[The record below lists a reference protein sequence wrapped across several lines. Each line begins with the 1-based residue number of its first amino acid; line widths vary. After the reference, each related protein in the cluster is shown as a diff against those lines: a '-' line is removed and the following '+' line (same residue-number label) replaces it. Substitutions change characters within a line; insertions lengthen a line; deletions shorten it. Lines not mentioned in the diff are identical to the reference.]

1 MSTSPKL
8 ALLDEFATVARALGA
23 PQRLLLLEQL
33 GQGERGVEDLARKV
47 GLSMAN
53 CSQHLQ
59 ALRRAGLVTSRRAG
73 KSIIYRMSDDKVL
86 TLMQIL
92 SEVAERNLAQ
102 VERILRDLSEG
113 VELPRAMTRQELQAR
128 LDDGTVTLIDLR
140 PEDEFDRAH
149 LPGARNVPLEDL
161 ETFSRNHDPQKEIVA
176 YCRGPYCLYSHQAVA
191 RLRARGLAAHRM
203 EGGLPEWRA
212 DARRIEGT
220 EKNPV

>member
-73 KSIIYRMSDDKVL
+73 KSIIYRMSDEKVL
-86 TLMQIL
+86 TLMQSL

-102 VERILRDLSEG
+102 VERILRDLSDG
-113 VELPRAMTRQELQAR
+113 VKLPRAMTRQELQAR
-128 LDDGTVTLIDLR
+128 LDDGTVTVIDLR

-161 ETFSRNHDPQKEIVA
+161 EAFGRDHDPQKEIVA

-191 RLRARGLAAHRM
+191 RLRARGLEARRM

-212 DARRIEGT
+212 DARQIEGT
-220 EKNPV
+220 EKAPA